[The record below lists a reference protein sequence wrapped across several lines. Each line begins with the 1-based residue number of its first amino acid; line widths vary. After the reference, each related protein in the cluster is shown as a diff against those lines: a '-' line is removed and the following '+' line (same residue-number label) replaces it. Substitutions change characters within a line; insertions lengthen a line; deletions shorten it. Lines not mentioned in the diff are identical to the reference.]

1 MPRYNRTVKV
11 NLAGTMN
18 LKKPSFLGLNLN
30 FLKIETRILLPFL
43 FGCILLILLLGSLLL
58 YYQKKNTDTTAIR
71 NVKTV
76 AQQMLALRVYYS
88 DNIVN
93 KALQEGTEVTY
104 KYKTVPKSI
113 PLPATIVK
121 EFGEHLTRQFEGIRV
136 ELYSEYPFPNRH
148 RYGGLDDFQKDALSR
163 LQKNPEYPY
172 YTFQEIDSIPYVRYA
187 LADRMQASCI
197 QCHNTHPE
205 SPKKDWKVGDVRGIL
220 EISMPVKQAE
230 SGADMILFST
240 VAILIG
246 LGTIFIVNNT
256 RNKENESMILEL
268 NANLEQKVE
277 TRTAELA
284 KSNED
289 LMNAI
294 GNLEKLMRNL
304 RDTQHQLVLSEKLAA
319 LGQLAA
325 GISHELNTPLGAIS
339 SSCSSILE
347 VVNHEL
353 KNVPILLSNLSP
365 EDSERF
371 NTILEESLKH
381 ISESPTLPNRGIRQE
396 LARDLENSGIKNPNS
411 VVRTITDLGIHKLGE
426 RLIPLLRSEKIAEI
440 LAAVASF
447 ITIARVSNVIWIA
460 TDKASRVVNALKSY
474 LRPKTEGGKGE
485 LYAID
490 VQMEIENILILYH
503 NKINY
508 EVEIVKNYKTE
519 KRCLGEADKLNQVWI
534 NLLNNAL
541 QSMNYKGKIE
551 IETREQDSWVVV
563 SWTDSGTGIPE
574 TIQNKIFDPFFTTKK
589 HGEGMGLGLDIC
601 KKIIDSFGGKIEFQT
616 APGRT
621 KFSVWLQA
629 V

>member
-1 MPRYNRTVKV
+1 MR
-11 NLAGTMN
+11 
-18 LKKPSFLGLNLN
+18 LKKPFFLGMNFN
-30 FLKIETRILLPFL
+30 FLKIETRIFLPFL
-43 FGCILLILLLGSLLL
+43 LGCILLILLLGILLF

-76 AQQMLALRVYYS
+76 AEQMLALRIYYS
-88 DNIVN
+88 DNLVN

-136 ELYSEYPFPNRH
+136 ELYSDYPFPTRGKK
-148 RYGGLDDFQKDALSR
+148 GGLDDFQKEALIR
-163 LQKNPEYPY
+163 LQKDPEIPY
-172 YTFQEIDSIPYVRYA
+172 YTFQTIDSIPYVRYA
-187 LADRMQASCI
+187 LADRMQTSCI

-220 EISMPVKQAE
+220 EIGMPVNKTE

-246 LGTIFIVNNT
+246 LGTIFIVNHT
-256 RNKENESMILEL
+256 RNKENEAMVLEL

-289 LMNAI
+289 LVNAVSS
-294 GNLEKLMRNL
+294 LEKLMRNL
-304 RDTQHQLVLSEKLAA
+304 RDTQNQLVFSEKLAA

-325 GISHELNTPLGAIS
+325 GVSHELNTPLGAIS
-339 SSCSSILE
+339 SSSRTVSE

-353 KNVPILLSNLSP
+353 KKIPYLLSSLSP

-371 NTILEESLKH
+371 TTILEESLKH
-381 ISESPTLPNRGIRQE
+381 ISESSILSNRGIWRE
-396 LARDLENSGIKNPNS
+396 LAADLEKSGIKNPNLIS
-411 VVRTITDLGIHKLGE
+411 RTVTDLGLHKLGDD
-426 RLIPLLRSEKIAEI
+426 LIPLLQSEKIADI
-440 LAAVASF
+440 LTAVTSF
-447 ITIARVSNVIWIA
+447 ITIVRVNNVIGIA
-460 TDKASRVVNALKSY
+460 ADKASRVVSALKSY
-474 LRPKTEGGKGE
+474 LRPETEATDGE
-485 LYAID
+485 LSAID
-490 VQMEIENILILYH
+490 IRTEIENILILYH
-503 NKINY
+503 HKLHYGI
-508 EVEIVKNYKTE
+508 EVVKNYGTD

-551 IETREQDSWVVV
+551 ITTEERDSWIVV
-563 SWTDSGTGIPE
+563 SWTDSGAGIPE
-574 TIQNKIFDPFFTTKK
+574 AIQDKIFDPFFTTKK

-601 KKIIDSFGGKIEFQT
+601 KRIIDNFGGKIEFQS

-621 KFSVWLQA
+621 KFSVWLKA
-629 V
+629 A